1 MYKHLVI
8 IIVLII
14 FTSSCRTSKNAVP
27 NRLYHYTTVKF
38 NGYFHGNEALK
49 EAYSNI
55 QKNHVDDYTQ
65 ILPIFKT
72 GTPEIV
78 SAQGALLDRA
88 IKKAAK
94 MRDKHSMVFKIEKE
108 DKEVNK
114 MIDDC
119 SLLMARAQFYKKDYP
134 AAIQTIKFHLKAYP
148 KNKTYFK
155 AVLYLLRCYYYDKN
169 MVDFEAKKTL
179 IEEAPNFPKSLKSL
193 YNQIRA
199 EFYLADK
206 NYTKALEHIDLALQ
220 TEKNKRT
227 KQRLIFISAQIYQLK
242 GDENKAAQLFDIVAK
257 KSLDFN
263 LGFQAKLNYALTFQ
277 KTSKSKSLDLLAKMI
292 NDKKNKEFL
301 DQIYF
306 VKAKIHRQN
315 LEEEKAIEN
324 FKLSAWKSVNN
335 PKQKALSYLEL
346 GNYYFELKN
355 YKNAYTYLDSSLKT
369 LPTTYPNYDDI
380 VLKTNSLT
388 ELMDGLKSINLQD
401 SLLRL
406 SKMSESERYQVIEK
420 QIEQMKKLEN
430 DKIAQEKLKQEIAVQ
445 QANNTVIPNAFT
457 NTGSTWIFDNVET
470 LPKAYNDFVKIWG
483 TRKLEDHWRRS
494 KKSTSLNFDAQPEN
508 AANSANNAVPS
519 SEKYNP
525 EYYLS
530 KIPKSPEEI
539 SAVKSVLKKS
549 IYNVAEIYKFKLKD
563 IPESNKYFKRFVTEF
578 NEGEEIAVAKYQLY
592 RSYVEQKDAIE
603 ADKMKMDILKNHGD
617 TKYADLVKNPNKFEQ
632 EEGLN
637 NKMNELYAKVLA
649 LYNQQNYN
657 AVVENCVQLINENPD
672 NPFTPE
678 FALLKTFAVG
688 KLKGAKVFE
697 EEIMALQTQYDDSN
711 ISGKVYA
718 IIKRIQSNKDAE
730 MELVLKQEAKQKEF
744 VAVDNLTQMY
754 AIISSTNGIDL
765 DKIQQEIQAFNQQNF
780 PQIKLTME
788 QTKYSDNEKVIEIK
802 FFNTKEEVKNYHTL
816 ITQKVLSKYNT
827 LGNRYFPITENN
839 LKTLVKFKEVEKYFA
854 FYKQNY

>member
-1 MYKHLVI
+1 MLKHIAIFV
-8 IIVLII
+8 VLIA
-14 FTSSCRTSKNAVP
+14 FVSSCRTNKNAIP
-27 NRLYHYTTVKF
+27 NKLYHYTTVKF

-49 EAYSNI
+49 EAYNNI
-55 QKNHVDDYTQ
+55 QKNHVDDYTE
-65 ILPIFKT
+65 ILPVFKT

-78 SAQGALLDRA
+78 TAQSALLDRA
-88 IKKAAK
+88 VKKAAK
-94 MRDKHSMVFKIEKE
+94 MRDKHSMVFKIDKE
-108 DKEVNK
+108 EVEVNK

-119 SLLMARAQFYKKDYP
+119 SLLMGRAQFYKKDYS
-134 AAIQTIKFHLKAYP
+134 AAIQTLKYHLKTYP

-169 MVDFEAKKTL
+169 IVDFEAKKTL
-179 IEEAPNFPKSLKSL
+179 IEEDPEFPKSLQSL

-206 NYTKALEHIDLALQ
+206 NYSKTLEHLDKALE

-242 GDENKAAQLFDIVAK
+242 GDENKAAQLYDIVAK

-277 KTSKSKSLDLLAKMI
+277 KTSKTKSLDLLEKMI
-292 NDKKNKEFL
+292 QDKKNKEFL
-301 DQIYF
+301 DQIYY

-388 ELMDGLKSINLQD
+388 ELMEGLNSINLQD

-406 SKMSESERYQVIEK
+406 SKMSDMEKYQVIEK

-445 QANNTVIPNAFT
+445 QANNAVIPNTFT
-457 NTGSTWIFDNVET
+457 STGSTWIFDNVET

-494 KKSTSLNFDAQPEN
+494 KKTETTNFNANTEN
-508 AANSANNAVPS
+508 ATTPTAEIPNN
-519 SEKYNP
+519 EKYNP
-525 EYYLS
+525 EYYFA
-530 KIPKSPEEI
+530 KIPKTPEEI
-539 SAVKSVLKKS
+539 AAVNSVLKKS

-563 IPESNKYFKRFVTEF
+563 IPEANKYFIRFITEF
-578 NEGEEIAVAKYQLY
+578 NDGEEIAVAKYQLY
-592 RSYVEQKDAIE
+592 RSYIEQKDFIE
-603 ADKMKMDILKNHGD
+603 SDKIKMDILKNHND
-617 TKYADLVKNPNKFEQ
+617 TKYADLVQNPNKIEQ
-632 EEGLN
+632 EEGLK
-637 NKMNELYAKVLA
+637 NKMNDLYAKVLV
-649 LYNQQNYN
+649 LYSQKNYD
-657 AVVENCVQLINENPD
+657 AVVENCIQIINDNPD
-672 NPFTPE
+672 NPITPE
-678 FALLKTFAVG
+678 FALLKTFAIG
-688 KLKGAKVFE
+688 KLKGAKIFE
-697 EEIMALQTQYDDSN
+697 EEILLLQTQYDDSS

-718 IIKRIQSNKDAE
+718 IVKRIQSNKDAE
-730 MELVLKQEAKQKEF
+730 MEWIVKEEAKQKQF
-744 VAVDNLTQMY
+744 TAVENLTQMY

-765 DKIQQEIQAFNQQNF
+765 DKIQQEIQFFNQQYF
-780 PQIKLTME
+780 PQIKLNME
-788 QTKYSDNEKVIEIK
+788 QTTYSDTEKVIEIK
-802 FFNTKEEVKNYHTL
+802 FFNTNEEVKNYHTL

-839 LKTLVKFKEVEKYFA
+839 LKTLVKFKEVEKYYA

>member
-1 MYKHLVI
+1 LYKHFYILFVFVLV
-8 IIVLII
+8 
-14 FTSSCRTSKNAVP
+14 FSSCRTNKNAVP
-27 NRLYHYTTVKF
+27 NKLYHYTTVKF

-49 EAYSNI
+49 EAYNNI
-55 QKNHVDDYTQ
+55 QKNHVDDYSE
-65 ILPIFKT
+65 ILPVFKT
-72 GTPEIV
+72 GTSEIV
-78 SAQGALLDRA
+78 NAQNSLLDRA
-88 IKKAAK
+88 IKKSAK
-94 MRDKHSMVFKIEKE
+94 MQDKHSMVFKINKE
-108 DKEVNK
+108 EVEVNK

-119 SLLMARAQFYKKDYP
+119 SLLMGRAQFYKKDYP
-134 AAIQTIKFHLKAYP
+134 AAIQTFKYHLKTYP

-169 MVDFEAKKTL
+169 IVDFEAKKTL
-179 IEEAPNFPKSLKSL
+179 IEEDPEFPKSLQSL

-199 EFYLADK
+199 EFYLAEK
-206 NYTKALEHIDLALQ
+206 NYTKALEHIEIALE
-220 TEKNKRT
+220 TEKSKRT
-227 KQRLIFISAQIYQLK
+227 KQRLIFISAQIYQIK

-292 NDKKNKEFL
+292 EDKKNKEFL
-301 DQIYF
+301 DQIYY

-388 ELMDGLKSINLQD
+388 ELMEGLNSINLQD
-401 SLLRL
+401 SLIRL
-406 SKMSESERYQVIEK
+406 SKMSEIERYQVIEK

-430 DKIAQEKLKQEIAVQ
+430 DKIAQEKLKQEIALQ
-445 QANNTVIPNAFT
+445 QANNAVIPNAFSS
-457 NTGSTWIFDNVET
+457 TGSTWIFDNVET

-483 TRKLEDHWRRS
+483 TRKLEDNWRRS
-494 KKSTSLNFDAQPEN
+494 KKTATLNFDVATEN
-508 AANSANNAVPS
+508 SSNPS
-519 SEKYNP
+519 SEIPSNEKYNV

-530 KIPKSPEEI
+530 KIPKNPQEI
-539 SAVKSVLKKS
+539 DEVKSILKKS

-563 IPESNKYFKRFVTEF
+563 IPESNKYFNRYISEF
-578 NEGEEIAVAKYQLY
+578 NEGEEIAVAKYQLF
-592 RSYVEQKDAIE
+592 RSYIEEKDFIQS
-603 ADKMKMDILKNHGD
+603 DKIKMDILKNHND

-632 EEGLN
+632 EEGLQ
-637 NKMNELYAKVLA
+637 NKMNDLYAKVLL
-649 LYNQQNYN
+649 LYKQNN
-657 AVVENCVQLINENPD
+657 FDAVVENCNQIIAENPD
-672 NPFTPE
+672 NTFIPE

-688 KLKGAKVFE
+688 KLKGPKVFE
-697 EEIMALQTQYDDSN
+697 EEILLLQTQYDDSS

-718 IIKRIQSNKDAE
+718 IVKRIQSNKDAE
-730 MELVLKQEAKQKEF
+730 MELLAKQEAKQKEF
-744 VAVDNLTQMY
+744 ISEDNLTQMY

-765 DKIQQEIQAFNQQNF
+765 DKIQQEIQFFNQQYF
-780 PQIKLTME
+780 PQIKLNIQ
-788 QTKYSDNEKVIEIK
+788 QTKYSDSEKIIEIK
-802 FFNTKEEVKNYHTL
+802 FFNTKDEVKNYHTL

-839 LKTLVKFKEVEKYFA
+839 LKTLVKFKEVEKYYA